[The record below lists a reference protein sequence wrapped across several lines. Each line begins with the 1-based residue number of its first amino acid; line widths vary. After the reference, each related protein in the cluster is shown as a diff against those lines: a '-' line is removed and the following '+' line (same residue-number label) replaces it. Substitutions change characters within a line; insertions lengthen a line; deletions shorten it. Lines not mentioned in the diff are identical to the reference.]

1 MCVVLGL
8 HLNHLST
15 GRDPDSR
22 PPTNVLQKAMNGLH
36 AIYQW
41 SKTPEALVYSLMFA
55 NLAIGDSTVAAQFI
69 FRYVFVSIAL
79 WVPAVVRRTA
89 RKLPSAPL
97 PVSVFDLNT
106 TDFYYVQKGIWY
118 DK

>member
-1 MCVVLGL
+1 M
-8 HLNHLST
+8 
-15 GRDPDSR
+15 D
-22 PPTNVLQKAMNGLH
+22 
-36 AIYQW
+36 
-41 SKTPEALVYSLMFA
+41 
-55 NLAIGDSTVAAQFI
+55 AQFI

-89 RKLPSAPL
+89 RELPSAPL
-97 PVSVFDLNT
+97 PVLVFDLLA